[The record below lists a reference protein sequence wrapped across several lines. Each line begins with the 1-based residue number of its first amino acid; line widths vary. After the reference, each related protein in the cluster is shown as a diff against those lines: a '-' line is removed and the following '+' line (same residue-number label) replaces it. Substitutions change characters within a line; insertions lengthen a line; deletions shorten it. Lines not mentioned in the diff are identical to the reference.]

1 MINILEECKCF
12 LLLERSLT
20 SNPLSRLLCV
30 ECCVILSLCHLLG
43 SSDRP
48 SFPLP
53 LSPRALGMSLVT
65 SPLFL
70 LANPSPRGN
79 CSSKKA

>member
-1 MINILEECKCF
+1 M
-12 LLLERSLT
+12 LLERSLT

-30 ECCVILSLCHLLG
+30 ECCVILSQCHPLG

-53 LSPRALGMSLVT
+53 LFPRALGMSLVT

-70 LANPSPRGN
+70 LANPSPSSN
-79 CSSKKA
+79 CSSQKA